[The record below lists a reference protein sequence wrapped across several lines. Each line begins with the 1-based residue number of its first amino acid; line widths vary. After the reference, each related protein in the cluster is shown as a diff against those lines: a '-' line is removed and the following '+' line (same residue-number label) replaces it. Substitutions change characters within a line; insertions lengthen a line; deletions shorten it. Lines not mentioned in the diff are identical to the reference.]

1 MNALYFKEV
10 ILMKKFVFLF
20 AAAILILTSISAFA
34 GDGTKDSPLKIGVTE
49 GPHAEILEF
58 LQPLAEK
65 EGVFYKLL
73 VFDNYNIPNEAL
85 NAGDLDANAFQH
97 RPFLDAQIKAHG
109 YKIVPI
115 HDNILC
121 PIGLF
126 SKKVKNLSDLQ
137 EGASI
142 AIPNDPSNGGRSLL
156 LLQKLGLVVLKDGV
170 GITPSPLDIVE
181 NSKKLKI
188 VELEAAQTPRALDD
202 VDAAFVN
209 DNYAIP
215 AGLKLS
221 RDAIAAEGTDS
232 PYTNVFA
239 VREEDKEK
247 PVFQKLIA
255 LYENEDVK
263 RFIEKKYD
271 GAIIPAW

>member
-1 MNALYFKEV
+1 
-10 ILMKKFVFLF
+10 MKKFAILF
-20 AAAILILTSISAFA
+20 AAAILILTAISAFA

-73 VFDNYNIPNEAL
+73 VFDNHNIPNEAL

-156 LLQKLGLVVLKDGV
+156 LLQKLGLVVNNAGSSLVYRCAYLRDRRHCHVIMKIQADLVAIHSNRRLLVTG
-170 GITPSPLDIVE
+170 GFHIHIQLDFTFAR
-181 NSKKLKI
+181 NSLVHTQFNLI
-188 VELEAAQTPRALDD
+188 
-202 VDAAFVN
+202 FV
-209 DNYAIP
+209 
-215 AGLKLS
+215 
-221 RDAIAAEGTDS
+221 
-232 PYTNVFA
+232 
-239 VREEDKEK
+239 
-247 PVFQKLIA
+247 
-255 LYENEDVK
+255 
-263 RFIEKKYD
+263 
-271 GAIIPAW
+271 